1 MSINITPP
9 NKTLN
14 LIGHEA
20 FETEFFSLWNQGN
33 LPHAFLFTGQL
44 GIGKATLAYRVARYV
59 FNQNRR
65 LDGNIPVLDETMIP
79 LSSININSD
88 SKTAAS
94 RKVINKSHPNLF
106 IIERTTS
113 EQTKKMR
120 QNITLDDVKG
130 LDSFLRMTP
139 NEDGWRII
147 IIDTVDDMNINT
159 ANNIL
164 KLLEEPPK
172 NVLFLLISNSPG
184 RLLPTIRSRCRTVN
198 LKPLN
203 IENMKQILN
212 GYTANYSEQ
221 EIAAACELS
230 DGSVSKVIQILTEV
244 ELGSIRKIVDLLKQG
259 SGVDR
264 NILEDLSNSWLKRGK
279 QSEIDQFYTTLDFIL
294 SWVSKHLRY
303 IARNGRSFDEE
314 MPKDI
319 KCVQSLIDRIG
330 MDALCERIV
339 SAKNILDRSRNLN
352 LEKKQIIYSVITT
365 LAD

>member
-9 NKTLN
+9 NETLN

-20 FETEFFSLWNQGN
+20 FEAEFSNLWNQGN

-44 GIGKATLAYRVARYV
+44 GIGKATLAYRIARYV
-59 FNQNRR
+59 FNQHSR
-65 LDGNIPVLDETMIP
+65 LNKGISILDETMIS
-79 LSSININSD
+79 LTAININSN

-106 IIERTTS
+106 VIERTAS

-120 QNITLDDVKG
+120 KDITLDDVKG

-184 RLLPTIRSRCRTVN
+184 RLLPTIKSRCRTVTLN
-198 LKPLN
+198 PLS

-212 GYTANYSEQ
+212 GHTTHYREQ
-221 EIAAACELS
+221 EIVAACELAE
-230 DGSVSKVIQILTEV
+230 GSISKVIKILTEV
-244 ELGSIRKIVDLLKQG
+244 ELGSIKKIVDLLKQG
-259 SGVDR
+259 NGVDR
-264 NILEDLSNSWLKRGK
+264 NILEELSNSWLKRGK
-279 QSEIDQFYTTLDFIL
+279 QPEIDQFYTTLDFIL

-303 IARNGRSFDEE
+303 IARNGLSYREE

-352 LEKKQIIYSVITT
+352 LDKRQIIYSVITT